1 MKKLRFFGSS
11 KDEKNKKS
19 VLFVCVQNAGRSQ
32 IAEAFFREYA
42 PDNYEALSAGTEPAG
57 NLNPLAIEAMKEIG
71 VDISNHRPKIITEDM
86 IKQSTARVN
95 MGCIQRESCPT
106 LFIHNVIDWNIE
118 DPKGKSLEKV
128 REIRDV
134 IESRVKEL
142 VASLSQTSG
151 QINS

>member
-1 MKKLRFFGSS
+1 LKFFSSS
-11 KDEKNKKS
+11 KDEKNKKT

-32 IAEAFFREYA
+32 IAEAFFRKYA
-42 PDNYEALSAGTEPAG
+42 PTRYEALSAGTEPAG
-57 NLNPLAIEAMKEIG
+57 NLNPLAIEVMREVGI
-71 VDISNHRPKIITEDM
+71 DISKQKPKIITEDM
-86 IKQSTARVN
+86 IRQSTVRVN

-106 LFIHNVIDWNIE
+106 LFIHNVMDWNIE
-118 DPKGKSLEKV
+118 DPKSKPLEKV

-142 VASLSQTSG
+142 VTSLSQTSR